1 MKERKRKVGNEWL
14 NILPKS
20 SQARKKPPP
29 SARKETLQ
37 SKLTERASEADS
49 NSESKISG
57 NIIAPGKYQVKG
69 TTVRSQLHH
78 LSVITLEDVCRDSL
92 LNWPISLHR

>member
-1 MKERKRKVGNEWL
+1 MQVGNEWL

-49 NSESKISG
+49 NSDSKISG

-78 LSVITLEDVCRDSL
+78 LSVIVLEDACRDSL